1 MLSVPEFRGLFAA
14 QVLSLTGD
22 QLARVALAVL
32 VFARTGSALLTAL
45 VYALGFLPAVVAGP
59 LLSPLADRRPRR
71 ELMVVCDLLRA
82 VLVSAMALGAAHL
95 VLLCGLLVVAEVLS
109 APFNAARAALLPD
122 VLSGERYL
130 VASAL
135 GNITNQSAQ
144 VAGFAVGGAVVALTG
159 PRPALLLDAVTFL
172 VSAAV
177 LRRTVVRRPAAGPVA
192 LVGPVAP
199 VGPVAVAGLLA
210 RDAHLRV
217 LVLLALLCGFY
228 AVPEA
233 LAAPYAAQLG
243 GGTGSIGLL
252 MAAQPLGAAV
262 GAVWLTRLAGAAARL
277 RLVAPL
283 ALLAMLALVACAL
296 PVGLAVALG
305 LLAVSGLGTSYQ
317 LPANAA
323 FAVAVPAQ
331 VRGQAFGVVQAG
343 IVAVQGVGFLLAGAL
358 AERFAPA
365 TVIAAAG
372 GLGLVCALAVAT
384 THRSP
389 LVPTG

>member
-14 QVLSLTGD
+14 QVLSLFGD

-59 LLSPLADRRPRR
+59 LLSPLADRWPRR
-71 ELMVVCDLLRA
+71 ELMVACDLLRA
-82 VLVSAMALGAAHL
+82 GLVTAMALGVAHL
-95 VLLCGLLVVAEVLS
+95 VLLCGLLVAAEVLS

-135 GNITNQSAQ
+135 GNITAQSAQ
-144 VAGFAVGGAVVALTG
+144 VAGFAFGGAVIALTG
-159 PRPALLLDAVTFL
+159 PRPALLLDAATFL
-172 VSAAV
+172 ASAAV
-177 LRRTVVRRPAAGPVA
+177 LRLTVVSRRPSPVRPGQPAHVTGPR
-192 LVGPVAP
+192 
-199 VGPVAVAGLLA
+199 AVAALLA
-210 RDAHLRV
+210 RDPHLRV

-233 LAAPYAAQLG
+233 LAAPYAEHLG
-243 GGTGSIGLL
+243 GGPGSTGLL

-262 GAVWLTRLAGAAARL
+262 GAVGLTRLAGAPTRM

-283 ALLAMLALVACAL
+283 SLLAMLALVACAV
-296 PVGLAVALG
+296 PAGLAVALG

-331 VRGQAFGVVQAG
+331 VRGQAFGLVQAG

-358 AERFAPA
+358 AERLGPA
-365 TVIAAAG
+365 TVIAGAG
-372 GLGLVCALAVAT
+372 TLGLVSALGVAA
-384 THRSP
+384 THRTQ
-389 LVPTG
+389 LVAPTG